1 MVSDTLSTGQQ
12 QQAVEFRCLTW
23 KEAREKLLQVIEHHL
38 EVHTHDPCSNLNA
51 SDNQKNRK
59 GFYHWCNFV
68 DLGTALASSTLLFV
82 ISTMSYVERAAPSS
96 PSATKLSP
104 EADTYVYICDLVGS
118 ILALVASSVSI
129 LVVWARR
136 RAYGCN
142 RHVGVRR
149 ALRAFSTYLK
159 KQTPKEERCSNMNII
174 PPEDLD
180 ISAEQ
185 QGPSVGPIDL
195 SSGTT
200 LTDVYTVYRSDQ
212 WYHVPSLLLVEGDVI
227 AMQVGDTS
235 PAWSEEIVTFMQREN
250 SVVAATFAPTS
261 VQAGEKIAAV
271 ETDNVGTNYE
281 QEEDYIPTLPKG
293 KLIRSPDSKDLL
305 QLCNNMKIFL
315 VKETPLKRFLS
326 MVYLEKRSPQIHR
339 QAMAIRLFLFAIGT
353 AVFILTLILLL
364 VRRKVFEGDL
374 SLLLPLPF
382 IAIISV
388 LPMIMPTQITFLEA
402 IGTAR
407 ILSAVHPL
415 TTVTT
420 SVISSPSSGK
430 LGSSNSIDGSLQE
443 SQGRSLFFRYL
454 LEMLRSRLLPEET
467 SDNLVH
473 FVKSALRWISN
484 STSSQLNLIPAPP
497 VSTCLLEKLGVV
509 TALCLVDDDLACEP
523 YSTPQQLM
531 IPSSHG
537 LKLLDICPF
546 FSDQSEADDSEFH
559 GNHQN
564 DLRQLFRK
572 HTNSINS
579 SIVSDSDSDERSH
592 LQHQASM
599 PHLRTTP
606 LSMLRKKWRN
616 AKKELHLSSNR
627 HEIILQSRS
636 DLSTNDASPSDE
648 AGAETNYYK
657 VQFEDPSWWQYL
669 PSLKCIGLACLLSDG
684 DVEAEH
690 RRRIRDKN
698 RSHDSSTS
706 SYNIQRRRAALDS
719 CLSSLVRHIGVFPQR
734 PQLQSLAK
742 CIGFSDKPNSHG
754 SKGDLSL
761 YTEANRFYVVSSRQ
775 LSKRLAL
782 DRHALGLEDARRW
795 GYLNRDAV
803 CIVIQGK
810 EINSFSLF
818 IYVLII
824 LSQRV

>member
-1 MVSDTLSTGQQ
+1 MAADIMRTGQQ
-12 QQAVEFRCLTW
+12 EQAEFRCLTW
-23 KEAREKLLQVIEHHL
+23 KEAREKLLQVVEHHL
-38 EVHTHDPCSNLNA
+38 EVHTHDRCSNLNA
-51 SDNQKNRK
+51 SDKK
-59 GFYHWCNFV
+59 KKKWDFYYWFNFV
-68 DLGTALASSTLLFV
+68 DLAAALASSVILFI
-82 ISTMSYVERAAPSS
+82 ISTMSLVERVASS
-96 PSATKLSP
+96 PSATKLTP

-118 ILALVASSVSI
+118 IFAVVASSVSI

-149 ALRAFSTYLK
+149 ALRAFSTFLK
-159 KQTPKEERCSNMNII
+159 KQPPKEERYSNMNII
-174 PPEDLD
+174 PPEGVD

-185 QGPSVGPIDL
+185 QGPSVNPIDL

-212 WYHVPSLLLVEGDVI
+212 WHHVPSLLLVEGDLI

-235 PAWSEEIVTFMQREN
+235 PAWSEEIVTLMSREN
-250 SVVAATFAPTS
+250 SVVTASFSPTV
-261 VQAGEKIAAV
+261 VQAGEKISAV
-271 ETDNVGTNYE
+271 ETFNVDTCYE
-281 QEEDYIPTLPKG
+281 QKQDYLPTLPKG

-305 QLCNNMKIFL
+305 QLCNNMRIFL

-339 QAMAIRLFLFAIGT
+339 QAIAIRLFLFAIGT
-353 AVFILTLILLL
+353 AVFIITFVLLL
-364 VRRKVFEGDL
+364 VRRKIFEGDL

-415 TTVTT
+415 TTVST
-420 SVISSPSSGK
+420 SVLFSSSSGK
-430 LGSSNSIDGSLQE
+430 LGSNNLIDGLLLE
-443 SQGRSLFFRYL
+443 SQGRGLFFRYL

-467 SDNLVH
+467 SDNLVY
-473 FVKSALRWISN
+473 FVKLALRWIP
-484 STSSQLNLIPAPP
+484 STTSQFNLILAPP
-497 VSTCLLEKLGVV
+497 VSTCLLEKLGVA

-546 FSDQSEADDSEFH
+546 FSDQSEAEDSEFH
-559 GNHQN
+559 GNHQS
-564 DLRQLFRK
+564 DLRQMFRK

-599 PHLRTTP
+599 PLRTTP

-627 HEIILQSRS
+627 HEIVLQSRS
-636 DLSTNDASPSDE
+636 DLSTNEASPSDE
-648 AGAETNYYK
+648 AGAGTNYYK
-657 VQFEDPSWWQYL
+657 VQFEDPAWWQYL
-669 PSLKCIGLACLLSDG
+669 PSLKCIGLACLLADG

-690 RRRIRDKN
+690 RRRVVDRN
-698 RSHDSSTS
+698 GSLDSSTS
-706 SYNIQRRRAALDS
+706 SYAIQRRRAALDS
-719 CLSSLVRHIGVFPQR
+719 CLSSLVRHIGIFPQR

-775 LSKRLAL
+775 LSKRLSL

-810 EINSFSLF
+810 YINSCSLF
-818 IYVLII
+818 YW
-824 LSQRV
+824 